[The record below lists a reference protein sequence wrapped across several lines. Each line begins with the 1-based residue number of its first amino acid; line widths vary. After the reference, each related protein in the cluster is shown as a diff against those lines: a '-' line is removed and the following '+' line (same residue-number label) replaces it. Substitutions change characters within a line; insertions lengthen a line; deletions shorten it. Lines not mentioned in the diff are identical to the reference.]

1 MKTLGYAHALRV
13 ETFQLT
19 VVIFKTVFVDV
30 SLGRHDHVISL
41 INKDRSLNDDS
52 AVTQLRTPLTFLLLL
67 KTVPNYC

>member
-52 AVTQLRTPLTFLLLL
+52 AVIQLRTPLTFLFLL
-67 KTVPNYC
+67 KTVSNYC